1 MIHPKASKPKLLV
14 DYFTGGVMFKICH
27 SKKSVLHHAV
37 LAALIP
43 LALAGCGGGGGFI
56 PLGSGGS
63 VVSGSV
69 IKGPV
74 SGATLTVYV
83 LNQDGTYGAV
93 LGTGTTDASGNFSFS
108 LTTAHTGPAALVATG
123 GTYTS
128 ETTGTTVS
136 GAGSSLCAMAID
148 LSRGATGLIISPLS
162 DMVCAR
168 AKVLAVGG
176 TALPTA
182 IADADTFVMGIYGL
196 TGRPEGLRPSFTAGA
211 LCTDA
216 GKLAMVLAALDKLR
230 TGLAGGS
237 DALYSALSSD
247 IADGT
252 FDGLGGGAA
261 VPLGG
266 GTLPF
271 TAGSTDFVGAL
282 TSVAPAVFAGATG
295 ADILT
300 GGVCATTG
308 LGAVSP
314 ASVGL
319 EATSSG
325 AMSTLAVGGKQFLF
339 VAARSKGVE
348 KVDITNPAAPIV
360 LGAADGWAGNTTG
373 AGSLVTKFAGAIG
386 GAQIIAGLP
395 GGPQLLV
402 FSYGA
407 KHIALVNPDTG
418 TVTWE
423 GNLTLTNPL
432 VGFSGGSAFIAG
444 AIPVLGQGAWLATSD
459 GYQLFDAAA
468 TLAAGPASPPV
479 ISTSYP
485 IDPGQKLAENLGG
498 DIAHG
503 LIFAPNYGSGGAVQ
517 VINLAAK
524 PGFPVGSYTGDP
536 AYIPPASVTATG
548 IRDGGAVDSRL
559 QVGIMT
565 YEDTPYATFVD
576 MKNVVPG
583 STAKTFAPAATNGM
597 AQVTFATTYLAFSGS
612 AVDSSTH
619 QALFMAGYSNNLA
632 VGQLQDP
639 ASVPA
644 GGTWNG
650 LSDWVYYTIV
660 GFPYTYATDPH
671 AVAVVNI
678 GGKSYGYLL
687 NGSFS
692 PTGVV
697 QIDMSALLAMP
708 RAGATGN
715 AAHQAASSPTAAG
728 GPIINIALP

>member
-1 MIHPKASKPKLLV
+1 MSDTCK
-14 DYFTGGVMFKICH
+14 
-27 SKKSVLHHAV
+27 SKKSILHHAI
-37 LAALIP
+37 LMALLP
-43 LALAGCGGGGGFI
+43 LALAGCGGGGGFN
-56 PLGSGGS
+56 PLGGGGS
-63 VVSGSV
+63 GPLVSGSV

-74 SGATLTVYV
+74 SGATLTVYA
-83 LNQDGTYGAV
+83 LNTDGTYGAV
-93 LGTGTTDASGNFSFS
+93 LGTGTTDATGNFSFS
-108 LTTAHTGPAALVATG
+108 LTAPHTGPAALVATG

-128 ETTGTTVS
+128 ETTGATVS

-148 LSRGATGLIISPLS
+148 LSAGATGLVITPLS

-168 AKVLAVGG
+168 AAALAAGG
-176 TALPTA
+176 TPLPTA
-182 IADADTFVMGIYGL
+182 IADADTFVMSIYGL
-196 TGRPEGLRPSFTAGA
+196 TGRPETLRPSFTAGA

-237 DALYSALSSD
+237 DALYTALSSD

-252 FDGLGGGAA
+252 FDGLSGGAA

-282 TSVAPAVFAGATG
+282 TSVAPSVFTGATG

-300 GGVCATTG
+300 GGTCATTG

-339 VAARSKGVE
+339 VAARTKGVE
-348 KVDITNPAAPIV
+348 KVDVTDPAAPIV
-360 LGAADGWAGNTTG
+360 LGTADGWCG
-373 AGSLVTKFAGAIG
+373 AAACAPSPTLASHFPTSTIG
-386 GAQIIAGLP
+386 GAQIIVGLP

-402 FSYGA
+402 FSYSA
-407 KHIALVNPDTG
+407 THMALVNPATG
-418 TVTWE
+418 AVTWE
-423 GNLTLTNPL
+423 GDLTLTNPI

-468 TLAAGPASPPV
+468 TLTALPAGTTTSAPV
-479 ISTSYP
+479 IASTYP
-485 IDPGQKLAENLGG
+485 IGPGQALAENLGG

-503 LIFAPNYGSGGAVQ
+503 LIFAPNYGVGGAGAVQ
-517 VINLAAK
+517 AINLTAK

-536 AYIPPASVTATG
+536 AYVPPPGIPGG
-548 IRDGGAVDSRL
+548 IHDGGSVDSKL
-559 QVGIMT
+559 QVGIIT
-565 YEDTPYATFVD
+565 GEDTTNATFVD
-576 MKNVVPG
+576 IRNVVPG
-583 STAKTFAPAATNGM
+583 SVANTFAPAATNGIVNV
-597 AQVTFATTYLAFSGS
+597 AIGGTFSGS
-612 AVDSSTH
+612 AVDSSTD
-619 QALFMAGYSNNLA
+619 QALFMAGFSNDLS

-639 ASVPA
+639 ASVAA
-644 GGTWNG
+644 GGTWTG
-650 LSDWVYYTIV
+650 MTDWVNYTL
-660 GFPYTYATDPH
+660 GGGSFAYSYAVDPH
-671 AVAVVNI
+671 AVAVINI
-678 GGKSYGYLL
+678 AGKSYGYLL
-687 NGSFS
+687 NGSSF

-708 RAGATGN
+708 RTSPGAHTT
-715 AAHQAASSPTAAG
+715 ATDPTVAG
-728 GPIINIALP
+728 GPISNIVLP

>member
-1 MIHPKASKPKLLV
+1 MSDTCK
-14 DYFTGGVMFKICH
+14 
-27 SKKSVLHHAV
+27 SKKSILHHAI
-37 LAALIP
+37 LMALLP
-43 LALAGCGGGGGFI
+43 LALAGCGGGGGFN
-56 PLGSGGS
+56 PLSGGGSGPI
-63 VVSGSV
+63 VSGSV

-74 SGATLTVYV
+74 SGATLTVYA
-83 LNQDGTYGAV
+83 LNTDGTYGAV
-93 LGTGTTDASGNFSFS
+93 LGTGTTDATGNFSFS
-108 LTTAHTGPAALVATG
+108 LTAPHTGPAALVATG

-128 ETTGTTVS
+128 ETTGATVS

-148 LSRGATGLIISPLS
+148 LSAGATGLVITPLS

-168 AKVLAVGG
+168 AAALAAGG
-176 TALPTA
+176 TPLPTA
-182 IADADTFVMGIYGL
+182 IADADTFVMSIYGL
-196 TGRPEGLRPSFTAGA
+196 TGRPETLRPSFTAGA

-237 DALYSALSSD
+237 DALYTALSSD

-252 FDGLGGGAA
+252 FDGLSGGAA

-295 ADILT
+295 ADILA
-300 GGVCATTG
+300 GGTCATTG

-348 KVDITNPAAPIV
+348 KVDVTNPTAPVV
-360 LGAADGWAGNTTG
+360 LGTADGWAGNTVG
-373 AGSLVTKFAGAIG
+373 AGSLVSKFVGAIG
-386 GAQIIAGLP
+386 GAQIIAGLA

-407 KHIALVNPDTG
+407 KHMALVNPDTG
-418 TVTWE
+418 AVTWE
-423 GNLTLTNPL
+423 GDLTLTNPL
-432 VGFSGGSAFIAG
+432 VSFSGGSAFIAG

-459 GYQLFDAAA
+459 GYQFFDAAA
-468 TLAAGPASPPV
+468 TLAAGATSPPV
-479 ISTSYP
+479 ITTTYP
-485 IDPGQKLAENLGG
+485 IATGQMLAENLGG

-503 LIFAPNYGSGGAVQ
+503 LLFAPNYGAGFSGAAQ
-517 VINLAAK
+517 IINLTAK
-524 PGFPVGSYTGDP
+524 PGFPVGSYTIDP
-536 AYIPPASVTATG
+536 AYVAPAGIPPG
-548 IRDGGAVDSRL
+548 IYDGGSVDSKL
-559 QVGIMT
+559 QVGIIT
-565 YEDTPYATFVD
+565 YEDTPNATFVD
-576 MKNVVPG
+576 MKNAVPG
-583 STAKTFAPAATNGM
+583 SVANTLAPAATNGI
-597 AQVTFATTYLAFSGS
+597 VNVSIGGTFSGS
-612 AVDSSTH
+612 AVDSSTD
-619 QALFMAGYSNNLA
+619 QALFMAGFSNDLA
-632 VGQLQDP
+632 VGQLENP
-639 ASVPA
+639 ASVAP

-650 LSDWVYYTIV
+650 LTDWVSYTLGG
-660 GFPYTYATDPH
+660 GFPYSYAVDPH
-671 AVAVVNI
+671 AAAVINI
-678 GGKSYGYLL
+678 AGKSYGYLL
-687 NGSFS
+687 NGASA

-708 RAGATGN
+708 RLAPGAHTT
-715 AAHQAASSPTAAG
+715 STPPDAAG
-728 GPIINIALP
+728 GPITNIVLP

>member
-1 MIHPKASKPKLLV
+1 MSDTCK
-14 DYFTGGVMFKICH
+14 
-27 SKKSVLHHAV
+27 SKKSILHHAI
-37 LAALIP
+37 LMALLP
-43 LALAGCGGGGGFI
+43 LALAGCGGGGGFN
-56 PLGSGGS
+56 PLSGGGSGPL
-63 VVSGSV
+63 VSGSV

-74 SGATLTVYV
+74 SGATLTVYA
-83 LNQDGTYGAV
+83 LNTDGTYGAV
-93 LGTGTTDASGNFSFS
+93 LGTGITDATGNFSFS
-108 LTTAHTGPAALVATG
+108 LTAPHTGPAALVATG

-128 ETTGTTVS
+128 ETTGATVS

-148 LSRGATGLIISPLS
+148 LSAGATGLVITPLS

-168 AKVLAVGG
+168 AAALAAGG
-176 TALPTA
+176 TPLPTA
-182 IADADTFVMGIYGL
+182 IADADTFVMSIYGL
-196 TGRPEGLRPSFTAGA
+196 TGRPETLRPSFTAGA

-237 DALYSALSSD
+237 DALYTALSSD

-252 FDGLGGGAA
+252 FDGLSGGAA

-295 ADILT
+295 ADILA
-300 GGVCATTG
+300 GGTCATTG

-348 KVDITNPAAPIV
+348 KVDVTDPAAPVV
-360 LGAADGWAGNTTG
+360 LGTADGWAGNTVG
-373 AGSLVTKFAGAIG
+373 AGSLVSKFAGAIG
-386 GAQIIAGLP
+386 GAQIITGLA

-407 KHIALVNPDTG
+407 KHMALVNPDTG
-418 TVTWE
+418 AVTWE
-423 GNLTLTNPL
+423 GDLTLTNPL
-432 VGFSGGSAFIAG
+432 VRFSGGSAFIAG

-459 GYQLFDAAA
+459 GYQFFDAAA
-468 TLAAGPASPPV
+468 TLAAGATSPPV
-479 ISTSYP
+479 ITTTYP
-485 IDPGQKLAENLGG
+485 IATGQAMSENLGG

-503 LIFAPNYGSGGAVQ
+503 WLFAPNYGVSYTGEVQ
-517 VINLAAK
+517 VINLTAK
-524 PGFPVGSYTGDP
+524 PGFPVGSYTADN
-536 AYIPPASVTATG
+536 AALTAAGMTLSYFDNG
-548 IRDGGAVDSRL
+548 SVDSKL
-559 QVGIMT
+559 QVGIVKGEHTNNAIFMDMRKIAPGT
-565 YEDTPYATFVD
+565 AANTFVTGATNGYAQVNLATFVD
-576 MKNVVPG
+576 
-583 STAKTFAPAATNGM
+583 
-597 AQVTFATTYLAFSGS
+597 LS
-612 AVDSSTH
+612 AVSVDSSTD
-619 QALFMAGYSNNLA
+619 QALFMAGFSTDLA

-639 ASVPA
+639 ASVAA
-644 GGTWNG
+644 GGTWTG
-650 LSDWVYYTIV
+650 MSDWVYYNNLGT
-660 GFPYTYATDPH
+660 GASFSYSSGGDPH
-671 AVAVVNI
+671 AAAVVNI
-678 GGKSYGYLL
+678 AGKSYGYLL
-687 NGSFS
+687 NGSSF

-708 RAGATGN
+708 RAGTTGD
-715 AAHQAASSPTAAG
+715 AAHQPATPPGAAG
-728 GPIINIALP
+728 GPAINIVLP